1 MVPGNNTD
9 VSRNGAL
16 YHVQTEDLGEKNP
29 VILTLVYEGG
39 AVVCREKLDY
49 GQMLGADASVPEI
62 KALMD
67 ARHQHFVRCV
77 AAGDITRHAGIQA
90 EPLAPPP
97 PGLVLEPTAPSTAKT
112 VDALIEEYLRTRRR
126 TGPS

>member
-1 MVPGNNTD
+1 MIPGNNTD
-9 VSRNGAL
+9 VSRNGAV

-39 AVVCREKLDY
+39 AVVFREKLEY
-49 GQMLGADASVPEI
+49 GKMLGSDPSASEI

-77 AAGDITRHAGIQA
+77 AAGDITRDGPIRT

-97 PGLVLEPTAPSTAKT
+97 GGLVLEPTVVPRAKT
-112 VDALIEEYLRTRRR
+112 LDALIEEYLRTRRR
-126 TGPS
+126 TGLP

>member
-39 AVVCREKLDY
+39 AVVFREKLEY
-49 GQMLGADASVPEI
+49 RKMLGADPDVPEI

-77 AAGDITRHAGIQA
+77 AAGDITRDEGIRT
-90 EPLAPPP
+90 EPLTPPP
-97 PGLVLEPTAPSTAKT
+97 PGPMLEPTVPPTAKT

-126 TGPS
+126 MGPS